1 MSEKKKRGVSKC
13 KKKLLHPEECT
24 VDFDK
29 TGRAI
34 GKNAGRF
41 MSFIGVEVKKTV
53 PYNKVVKHVNPKL
66 YEDLWEYAKAT
77 WNITDDRG
85 KIVTLSK
92 AKSIMRKFRYKV
104 RKNYVYKDESPDKDK
119 DKTPE
124 NDTSNDPFEKYD
136 YLDSELW
143 CSFVAIVDSEEWKP
157 KSKENAEQNTDPS
170 HVGRCGFS
178 GLEPHVESRWNQLVS
193 SYPILDLIQDD
204 RSKMYTVSRA
214 PFNPVTKLYELSEH
228 FVSEGELKGTLKK
241 LDAGSYSTKDVVTEV
256 IGKGHQHGGRTRLY
270 SDVIGPTKCL
280 FSELKTKKKKSE
292 AVETTIGAS
301 PGICGSSHA
310 FDSSYTE
317 ILSIQKCELLDP
329 YDKGAPTVIG
339 MGRVHP
345 SPERIIHNGPM
356 IDGFVKVQ
364 IDRVVDGCEEIR
376 LLPESCIPG
385 AVEFLEDAKGSFI
398 QWPAKS
404 IKFDATSTHQQQT
417 IPNERNEYQIY
428 SNALQDE
435 DAFNQLFADK
445 QFSQNTTEHVSFSKP
460 DEPVRASKRTEPVVA
475 SNPLKEKTKVSKEKT
490 KVLNL
495 LEKAR
500 ARPQSIYELAQ
511 QLAIQSDKA
520 LSIVFT
526 SPTGMYEE
534 RIEETV
540 EFEAVIQLCVND
552 WIDACFM
559 HWFTMY
565 LYATGGQEGL
575 NNTAYFHP
583 RYIEGGLVSDD
594 VEFVI
599 DHIRNVIS
607 FHKDKQWFMAPHIA
621 GSFSYACSKHWILVV
636 LQHHPIYNIW
646 MGYLFD
652 SNKSVK
658 KPPDYRITHVFEKA
672 IKTKITWDKVD
683 CRLQPNGWECG
694 YCVMMAMYDF
704 VICNREHMLVNK
716 TRMVRQSEINE
727 FVERTLKVFISS
739 FGHGEEHE

>member
-1 MSEKKKRGVSKC
+1 
-13 KKKLLHPEECT
+13 
-24 VDFDK
+24 
-29 TGRAI
+29 
-34 GKNAGRF
+34 
-41 MSFIGVEVKKTV
+41 
-53 PYNKVVKHVNPKL
+53 
-66 YEDLWEYAKAT
+66 
-77 WNITDDRG
+77 
-85 KIVTLSK
+85 
-92 AKSIMRKFRYKV
+92 
-104 RKNYVYKDESPDKDK
+104 
-119 DKTPE
+119 
-124 NDTSNDPFEKYD
+124 
-136 YLDSELW
+136 
-143 CSFVAIVDSEEWKP
+143 
-157 KSKENAEQNTDPS
+157 
-170 HVGRCGFS
+170 
-178 GLEPHVESRWNQLVS
+178 
-193 SYPILDLIQDD
+193 
-204 RSKMYTVSRA
+204 
-214 PFNPVTKLYELSEH
+214 
-228 FVSEGELKGTLKK
+228 
-241 LDAGSYSTKDVVTEV
+241 
-256 IGKGHQHGGRTRLY
+256 
-270 SDVIGPTKCL
+270 
-280 FSELKTKKKKSE
+280 
-292 AVETTIGAS
+292 
-301 PGICGSSHA
+301 
-310 FDSSYTE
+310 
-317 ILSIQKCELLDP
+317 
-329 YDKGAPTVIG
+329 

-364 IDRVVDGCEEIR
+364 IDRVVEGCEEIR

-404 IKFDATSTHQQQT
+404 IKFDATSAHQQQT
-417 IPNERNEYQIY
+417 IPNERNQYQIY

-460 DEPVRASKRTEPVVA
+460 DEPVRACKRTEPVVA

-552 WIDACFM
+552 WIDACFV

-565 LYATGGQEGL
+565 LYATRGQEGL

-621 GSFSYACSKHWILVV
+621 GKHWILVV
-636 LQHHPIYNIW
+636 LQHHPIYNTW

-652 SNKSVK
+652 SNKSLK

-672 IKTKITWDKVD
+672 IKEKITWDKID

-739 FGHGEEHE
+739 FRHGEEHE